1 MWSVRT
7 VEQLQ
12 WVKPWMDNLQRTSGN
27 DGVFKLLL
35 YVTQRKPVDL
45 QIRSP
50 GQKREKRPSYEEYR
64 QGRPDV
70 KRIVQEEFEDRIGA
84 MTIGVCGPGPL
95 ADDVRY
101 AARGVME
108 QGKVDFWEEAFTW

>member
-1 MWSVRT
+1 MESSNFSYTSRK
-7 VEQLQ
+7 E
-12 WVKPWMDNLQRTSGN
+12 NLWTFRYA
-27 DGVFKLLL
+27 VLA
-35 YVTQRKPVDL
+35 RKE
-45 QIRSP
+45 R
-50 GQKREKRPSYEEYR
+50 KRPSYEEYR

-70 KRIVQEEFEDRIGA
+70 RRIVQEEFEDRIGA